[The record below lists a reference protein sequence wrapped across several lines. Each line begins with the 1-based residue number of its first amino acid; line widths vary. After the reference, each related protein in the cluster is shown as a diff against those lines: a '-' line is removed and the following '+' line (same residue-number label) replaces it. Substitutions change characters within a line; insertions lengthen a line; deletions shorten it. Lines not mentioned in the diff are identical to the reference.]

1 MKIGQFSDTFLPIVD
16 GVGRVVYSYADT
28 LARKGHECYVVAPM
42 ADTGYQGRFPFEL
55 IEFISFGVPM
65 QRQYNSGIPQ
75 LDAHYDARI
84 NRVPLDLIHVH
95 SPFIAGKEALR
106 LGRKR
111 GIPVVGT
118 FHSRYYDDFYKLTRA
133 EMLAN
138 MAVRYIVSFYEHCDE
153 VWTVSQSSA
162 ETLHDY
168 GYHGNIIIMPNGTP
182 DVMPSESNLQ
192 LARNTF
198 HLPDRNVLMY
208 CGQLNWK
215 KNILCILQ
223 ACARLKLDGQTL
235 TLVLAGQGPDAEAI
249 QLKVAELGLSDCTI
263 FTGHI
268 TEEHLL
274 YGLYEAADLFVFPS
288 LYDTSGMVVREAAA
302 METPSVVV
310 AGSAAAETIRDGE
323 NGLLCLNSPEN
334 LATVLH
340 KALAEP
346 EAMTV
351 MGQCA
356 RRTIYLSWDSIID
369 HAIVRYEN
377 LIAAHQEG

>member
-1 MKIGQFSDTFLPIVD
+1 MKIGQFTDTFLPIVD

-42 ADTGYQGRFPFEL
+42 ADTGYQGRLPFEL
-55 IEFISFGVPM
+55 IEFVSFGIPT

-75 LDAHYDARI
+75 FDAHYEARI
-84 NRVPLDLIHVH
+84 SKIPLDIIHVH

-111 GIPVVGT
+111 NIPVIGM

-138 MAVRYIVSFYEHCDE
+138 IGVRYIISFYERCDE

-162 ETLHDY
+162 ETLSDY
-168 GYHGNIIIMPNGTP
+168 GYRGDVVVMPNGTP
-182 DVMPSESNLQ
+182 EVMPSASNLL
-192 LARNTF
+192 LARETF
-198 HLPDRNVLMY
+198 HLPDRNLLLY

-215 KNILCILQ
+215 KNILCILE
-223 ACARLKLDGQTL
+223 ACAILKRGGQPFTL
-235 TLVLAGQGPDAEAI
+235 ALVGQGPDTHAI
-249 QLKVAELGLSDCTI
+249 ERKVQELALGDCTI

-268 TEEHLL
+268 TQECLL
-274 YGLYEAADLFVFPS
+274 FGLYEAASLFVFPS

-310 AGSAAAETIRDGE
+310 AGSAAAEPITDGM
-323 NGLLCLNSPEN
+323 NGLLCMNSADH
-334 LATVLH
+334 LAAVI
-340 KALAEP
+340 KRALSAP
-346 EAMTV
+346 DSLSV
-351 MGQCA
+351 IGQQA
-356 RRTIYLSWDSIID
+356 RKTIYLSWDRIID
-369 HAIVRYEN
+369 QALVRYEN
-377 LIAAHQEG
+377 LIGR